1 MKTEKTEWWRLICIG
16 LLVVLWIA
24 GQATL
29 LRRQSERSR
38 RAASDKVDAFNEGVL
53 LGARNALELSGVPDP
68 DPSGT
73 ILKRAWQDYT
83 NSTAW
88 RIKIK

>member
-16 LLVVLWIA
+16 LLVVLWIV
-24 GQATL
+24 GQVL
-29 LRRQSERSR
+29 LWRHAAARDR

-53 LGARNALELSGVPDP
+53 LGARNALELSWVPDP